1 MSKKEYVLD
10 SLFENIP
17 DEDYNFSWSE
27 HKERVRELLKL
38 GAKGFCGGCL
48 FVLLVLG
55 MVASFSDESTMFADP
70 SLVLLALFGG
80 IGCIGFPYGWSLIN
94 RVVGNWSIFG
104 NIIVVLAFFWFKAGF
119 SLMLGIW
126 VYPIVLIYNL
136 IQSQKSKRKIRRAWL
151 IIVALIVAWIM
162 VGGILISLESSGDSN
177 TNNGESI
184 ISTEITETPKIVT
197 MHTILED
204 ETMLNTVC
212 QKALD
217 GTLKKERECIDDY
230 GWTITNP
237 TQVHGVFYLE
247 ANNPENPYRN
257 ILEKLD
263 VSNAI
268 VVVTGY
274 FAAEGSGI
282 PINEWEMYA
291 WVYPNFSFGEN
302 GVLSCDTE
310 NVYNDSLRSDD
321 MEDFMDWFS
330 SEYSKM
336 NITELNIPSN

>member
-10 SLFENIP
+10 SLFEDIP

-55 MVASFSDESTMFADP
+55 MVASFSDESVMFADP
-70 SLVLLALFGG
+70 SFVLLALFGG

-184 ISTEITETPKIVT
+184 ATTIGGNEIADTATSAVKHYAAVDELPMDIVQE
-197 MHTILED
+197 IANQLVLEQQKEND
-204 ETMLNTVC
+204 E
-212 QKALD
+212 D
-217 GTLKKERECIDDY
+217 
-230 GWTITNP
+230 
-237 TQVHGVFYLE
+237 
-247 ANNPENPYRN
+247 
-257 ILEKLD
+257 
-263 VSNAI
+263 
-268 VVVTGY
+268 
-274 FAAEGSGI
+274 
-282 PINEWEMYA
+282 
-291 WVYPNFSFGEN
+291 PNFTYTAVELYGIFFLERKEDAWADENQLHFVIHYNMLDDNGE
-302 GVLSCDTE
+302 VM
-310 NVYNDSLRSDD
+310 NVYYTPMYIKNIQVQADGRVSLQRDDCAALFFYDSA
-321 MEDFMDWFS
+321 ENYIE
-330 SEYSKM
+330 EY
-336 NITELNIPSN
+336 ESNYAIRQIG